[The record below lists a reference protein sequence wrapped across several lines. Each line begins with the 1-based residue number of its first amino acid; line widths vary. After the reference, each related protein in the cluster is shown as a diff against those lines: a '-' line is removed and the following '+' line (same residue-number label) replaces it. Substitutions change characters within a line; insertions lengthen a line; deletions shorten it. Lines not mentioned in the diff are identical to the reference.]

1 MMSVSANETEV
12 QVIIKQQ
19 IMRRLLLA
27 FIVLTSMFGTASAE
41 PAEIKNGQQSGQK
54 STLLDANVRDS
65 LDVQIVSVYDYAP
78 LPSEPTCPFLAW
90 VMTSDTYDWYCWES
104 SFDSIPGMGV
114 SNEQLMAYDANK
126 PGWIRVTVG
135 NADGN
140 VGTAYVWLDILNVHQ
155 MEDFIMTIGS
165 DGYPTFSGIA
175 NTEHTRV
182 MFQRANGAGNFEP
195 PQIFPLS
202 PGDWNW
208 KDVEAY
214 FDSNN
219 TWVYAEALYDTCE
232 MTPLVKII
240 PGLHL
245 EVKEEQSNYYL
256 DMKSVIQG
264 NEYYQNTFGIE
275 FVYLVYS
282 IDENGVRH
290 HFVEGSEPVVLP
302 DNATRWE
309 ISENPDPYLAVGV
322 AEVTEDGNKLL
333 SLSRWVEN
341 PYYDPY
347 NFNENNGGVLSVYPN
362 PAKGRFTVEGTG
374 HLMVSNMLGQSVMTM
389 EIDGK
394 AAIEL
399 PQGLYFVK
407 MGAKTRKI
415 VVE

>member
-1 MMSVSANETEV
+1 
-12 QVIIKQQ
+12 
-19 IMRRLLLA
+19 MRRLLLA
-27 FIVLTSMFGTASAE
+27 FIVLTSMFGTAVAQR
-41 PAEIKNGQQSGQK
+41 PAMINNGQDSTQLDNQDK
-54 STLLDANVRDS
+54 SRDP
-65 LDVQIVSVYDYAP
+65 LDVQIVSFLDNEP
-78 LPSEPTCPFLAW
+78 LPSGPTCPFYPW
-90 VMTSDTYDWYCWES
+90 VTTRDTYSWYLWES
-104 SFDSIPGMGV
+104 NYNETPGMGAPDMPF
-114 SNEQLMAYDANK
+114 NGYDAMG
-126 PGWIRVTVG
+126 PGYIKVTVG
-135 NADGN
+135 DDNGN
-140 VGTAYVWLDILNVHQ
+140 VGIDSVWLDILNVHQ

-175 NTEHTRV
+175 NTGHTRI
-182 MFQRANGAGNFEP
+182 MFQRANGLGNFEP
-195 PQIFPLS
+195 PQTFPLS

-208 KDVEAY
+208 KDAEAY

-219 TWVYAEALYDTCE
+219 TWVYLESLYDTCE
-232 MTPLVKII
+232 MTPLEKII

-245 EVKEEQSNYYL
+245 EVKEEQGNYYL

-290 HFVEGSEPVVLP
+290 HFVEGGEPVVLP

-309 ISENPDPYLAVGV
+309 ISENPDPYLMVGV
-322 AEVTEDGNKLL
+322 AEVTEDGSHKLL

-347 NFNENNGGVLSVYPN
+347 NLNENNGGVLSVYPN

>member
-1 MMSVSANETEV
+1 
-12 QVIIKQQ
+12 
-19 IMRRLLLA
+19 MRRLLLA
-27 FIVLTSMFGTASAE
+27 FIVLTSMFGTAVAQR
-41 PAEIKNGQQSGQK
+41 PAMINNGQDSTQLDNQDK
-54 STLLDANVRDS
+54 SRDP
-65 LDVQIVSVYDYAP
+65 LDVQIVSFLDNEP
-78 LPSEPTCPFLAW
+78 LPSGPTCPFYPW
-90 VMTSDTYDWYCWES
+90 VTTRDTYSWYLWES
-104 SFDSIPGMGV
+104 NYNETPGMGAPDMFL
-114 SNEQLMAYDANK
+114 NGYDALY
-126 PGWIRVTVG
+126 PGYIKVTVG
-135 NADGN
+135 DDNGN
-140 VGTAYVWLDILNVHQ
+140 IGCDSIWLDILNVHQ

-175 NTEHTRV
+175 NTGHTRI
-182 MFQRANGAGNFEP
+182 MFQRANGLGNFEP
-195 PQIFPLS
+195 PQTFPLS

-208 KDVEAY
+208 KDAEAY

-219 TWVYAEALYDTCE
+219 TWVYLESLYDTCE
-232 MTPLVKII
+232 MTPLEKII

-245 EVKEEQSNYYL
+245 EVKEEQGNYYL

-290 HFVEGSEPVVLP
+290 HFVEGGEPVVLP

-309 ISENPDPYLAVGV
+309 ISENPDPYLMVGV
-322 AEVTEDGNKLL
+322 AEVTEDGSHKLL

-347 NFNENNGGVLSVYPN
+347 NLNENNGGVLSVYPN

>member
-27 FIVLTSMFGTASAE
+27 FIVLTSMFGTAVAQR
-41 PAEIKNGQQSGQK
+41 PAMINNGQDSTQLDNQDK
-54 STLLDANVRDS
+54 SRDP
-65 LDVQIVSVYDYAP
+65 LDVQIVSFLDNEP
-78 LPSEPTCPFLAW
+78 LPSGPTCPFYPW
-90 VMTSDTYDWYCWES
+90 VTTRDTYSWYLWES
-104 SFDSIPGMGV
+104 NYNETPGMGAPDMFL
-114 SNEQLMAYDANK
+114 NGYDALY
-126 PGWIRVTVG
+126 PGYIKVTVG
-135 NADGN
+135 DDNGN
-140 VGTAYVWLDILNVHQ
+140 IGCDSIWLDILNVHQ

-175 NTEHTRV
+175 NTGHTRI
-182 MFQRANGAGNFEP
+182 MFQRANGLGNFEP
-195 PQIFPLS
+195 PQTFPLS

-208 KDVEAY
+208 KDAEAY

-219 TWVYAEALYDTCE
+219 TWVYLESLYDTCE
-232 MTPLVKII
+232 MTPLEKII

-245 EVKEEQSNYYL
+245 EVKEEQGNYYL

-290 HFVEGSEPVVLP
+290 HFVEGGEPVVLP

-309 ISENPDPYLAVGV
+309 ISENPDPYLMVGV
-322 AEVTEDGNKLL
+322 AEVTEDGSHKLL

-347 NFNENNGGVLSVYPN
+347 NLNENNGGVLSVYPN

>member
-1 MMSVSANETEV
+1 
-12 QVIIKQQ
+12 
-19 IMRRLLLA
+19 
-27 FIVLTSMFGTASAE
+27 
-41 PAEIKNGQQSGQK
+41 
-54 STLLDANVRDS
+54 
-65 LDVQIVSVYDYAP
+65 
-78 LPSEPTCPFLAW
+78 
-90 VMTSDTYDWYCWES
+90 
-104 SFDSIPGMGV
+104 
-114 SNEQLMAYDANK
+114 
-126 PGWIRVTVG
+126 
-135 NADGN
+135 
-140 VGTAYVWLDILNVHQ
+140 
-155 MEDFIMTIGS
+155 
-165 DGYPTFSGIA
+165 
-175 NTEHTRV
+175 
-182 MFQRANGAGNFEP
+182 
-195 PQIFPLS
+195 
-202 PGDWNW
+202 
-208 KDVEAY
+208 
-214 FDSNN
+214 
-219 TWVYAEALYDTCE
+219 
-232 MTPLVKII
+232 MTPLEKII

-290 HFVEGSEPVVLP
+290 HFVEGGEPVVLP

-309 ISENPDPYLAVGV
+309 ISENPDPYLMVGV
-322 AEVTEDGNKLL
+322 ADVTEDGSHKLL

-347 NFNENNGGVLSVYPN
+347 NLNENNGGVLSVYPN